1 METAIP
7 CEFDPSEAGYTL
19 ARAYIPEHIP
29 NLMVAISRAIPF
41 LIEDYL
47 GYVKDNWIIF
57 VGYPLEGKFDPAH
70 CGSLIERVREVY
82 HPDYVWFIGPEIPP
96 LIAKSCRARQRDQY
110 YRLNL
115 VDFKIKTS
123 LQRQVKGAARKLM
136 VEQTRTYESE
146 HQFLADELM
155 HRQRLPRMVE
165 ELYRSM
171 PEFISQSV
179 TARVLNARDSSKE
192 LTAFFV
198 IETAAEGFDTY
209 MLGCYSKKKYIP
221 HASDLLFAE
230 MIALARQRGKPSI
243 NLGLGVNP
251 GIRRFKVKWG
261 GIPYLKYEFCECYYG
276 PPIQVSIVDQLLGEN
291 L

>member
-1 METAIP
+1 METGNP
-7 CEFDPSEAGYTL
+7 FEFNSSKADYAL
-19 ARAYIPEHIP
+19 AQAYIPEHIP
-29 NLMVAISRAIPF
+29 NLMVAISHAKPF
-41 LIEDYL
+41 LIEGYL
-47 GYVKDNWIIF
+47 GYVKENWIIF
-57 VGYPLEGKFDPAH
+57 VGYPLERKFDPAH
-70 CGSLIERVREVY
+70 CGCLIERVREVY

-110 YRLNL
+110 YRLDL
-115 VDFKIKTS
+115 AGFKIKSS
-123 LQRQVKGAARKLM
+123 LNRQVEGASRKLT
-136 VEQTRTYESE
+136 VEQTRSYESE
-146 HQFLADELM
+146 HQCLVDELM
-155 HRQRLPRMVE
+155 QRQKLPPMVE

-171 PEFISQSV
+171 PEFVSQCV
-179 TARVLNARDSSKE
+179 TARVLNARDSSNE

-209 MLGCYSKKKYIP
+209 MLGCYSKKKYVP

-276 PPIQVSIVDQLLGEN
+276 PPIQVSVVDQLLGEN

>member
-1 METAIP
+1 MDTANP
-7 CEFDPSEAGYTL
+7 CEFNPSEAGYAL

-41 LIEDYL
+41 LIDGYL

-57 VGYPLEGKFDPAH
+57 VGYPLEGQFDPAH
-70 CGSLIERVREVY
+70 CGNLIERVREVY
-82 HPDYVWFIGPEIPP
+82 HPDYIWFIGPEIPP
-96 LIAKSCRARQRDQY
+96 LIAKSCRAHQRDQY
-110 YRLNL
+110 YRLDL
-115 VDFKIKTS
+115 TDFKIKSS
-123 LQRQVKGAARKLM
+123 LQRQVKGAARKLT
-136 VEQTRTYESE
+136 VEQTHTYGSE

-155 HRQRLPRMVE
+155 QHQRLPPMVE

-171 PEFISQSV
+171 PEFISQCV

-209 MLGCYSKKKYIP
+209 MLGCYSKKKYVP
-221 HASDLLFAE
+221 HASDLLFSE
-230 MIALARQRGKPSI
+230 MIALARQRNKPSI

-261 GIPYLKYEFCECYYG
+261 GIPYLEYEFCECYYG
-276 PPIQVSIVDQLLGEN
+276 PPIQVSIVDQLLGED